1 MAKERRRLGE
11 ILIDDG
17 LLSEEALQ
25 EALAYQK
32 TNGGLVGQVLLK
44 LGHLEEDTLTSA
56 LGRQLKMPYLPL
68 NQYAVN
74 MESAQLLDEEF
85 CRQNFLVVFDHDE
98 SKVCVAVSDP
108 LNDKA
113 FLAIEDLIGVKVH
126 LFLSTITEILDILDL
141 AFANQAKKKAS

>member
-1 MAKERRRLGE
+1 MAKDRRRLGE

-25 EALAYQK
+25 EALDYQK
-32 TNGGLVGQVLLK
+32 ANGGLVGQVLLK

-56 LGRQLKMPYLPL
+56 LGRQLKMPYIPL

-74 MESAQLLDEEF
+74 MESAQLLKEDF

-98 SKVCVAVSDP
+98 SKVCIAVSDP
-108 LNDKA
+108 LNEKA
-113 FLAIEDLIGVKVH
+113 LSEIEELLGLKAHV
-126 LFLSTITEILDILDL
+126 FLSTITEILDILDL